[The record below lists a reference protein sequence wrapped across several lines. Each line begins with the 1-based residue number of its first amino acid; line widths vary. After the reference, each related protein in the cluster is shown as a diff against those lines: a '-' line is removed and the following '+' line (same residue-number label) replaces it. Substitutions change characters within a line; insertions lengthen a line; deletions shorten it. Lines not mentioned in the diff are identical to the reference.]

1 MLKVNIK
8 KGEQSEIVATGSTA
22 EIMADIVVTINSI
35 YGQMQA
41 ADKNGAE
48 EFRLGLFNVM
58 TDPNGPMWKP
68 IEGAEGVE
76 FKL

>member
-8 KGEQSEIVATGSTA
+8 KGEQSEIVATGSTS
-22 EIMADIVVTINSI
+22 EIMAEIVVMISSI
-35 YGQMQA
+35 YGQMQT
-41 ADKNGAE
+41 ADKIGAE

-68 IEGAEGVE
+68 LEGTEGVA
-76 FKL
+76 FKM